1 MSWEKEV
8 RELERRRTLAKQ
20 QGGEQGIARQH
31 AKGRLTVRERI
42 DALLDAHSFCE
53 HGRATAVPDYGDDG
67 ELLGYVPAN
76 YVVGFGEIDARRVV
90 VGGEDFTLKGGSPNA
105 AGLRKSIYAEHLA
118 CQYRVPLVRMLE
130 GGGGSV
136 KGSGRKGG
144 TVGQPVFAEPRFRI
158 IADAMGEVP
167 IASGAMGAVAGFP
180 AGRLVA
186 SHFAVMTRHTAQVLI
201 GGPALVTRA
210 LGVKMTKDEL
220 GGAQVHAA
228 SGIVDNV
235 AEDEHDAFAQIRRFL
250 GYLPSSVWERTP
262 RLASDDDP
270 ERMEEDLL
278 TAVPRDTNQPFDM
291 RAIVGMVMDTGSF
304 FEMGAAFGPSQIC
317 GLARLDG
324 QPVGV
329 LANDNRHAAGAMTAE
344 AAQKYRRFVEMCDTF
359 HVPVVNFVDQPGFMI
374 GPAAEQAG
382 TIRYGMAAV
391 SAATQASIPWGGDPG
406 AQGLRR
412 GHGGPLC
419 PRRLRAGLAV
429 RGDRRAAAR
438 RRCGGCLPPGNCQ
451 GKGPGGQAQGTGRA
465 VAVGPLPLPG
475 RRIVRR
481 TRTHRPPG
489 NPSLPVPL
497 DRVDSAA
504 AGDAQGSGSIHDAAL
519 NRAIPQ
525 RRHAKLPSTSI
536 SACASQRA
544 RRVQPLLIRDSTIL
558 RGEGENACSLSLQCD
573 ERQGRTYQW
582 CEKRTFRVT
591 GLQMTEQ

>member
-8 RELERRRTLAKQ
+8 RELERRRMLAKK
-20 QGGEQGIARQH
+20 QGGEQGIAKQH
-31 AKGRLTVRERI
+31 ARGRLTVRERI
-42 DALLDAHSFCE
+42 GALLDAGSFQE
-53 HGRATAVPDYGDDG
+53 HGRATAAPDYDDDG
-67 ELLGYVPAN
+67 ELQGYVPAN
-76 YVVGFGEIDARRVV
+76 YVVGFGEIDERRVV

-118 CQYRVPLVRMLE
+118 CQYRVPLVRLLE

-136 KGSGRKGG
+136 RGSGKKGG
-144 TVGQPVFAEPRFRI
+144 TVGQPVFSEPRFKI
-158 IADAMGEVP
+158 IADALGEVP

-250 GYLPSSVWERTP
+250 SYLPSSVWERTP
-262 RLASDDDP
+262 RRPSDDDP
-270 ERMEEDLL
+270 ERMEQGLL
-278 TAVPRDTNQPFDM
+278 SAVPRETNQPFDM
-291 RAIVGMVMDTGSF
+291 RAIVGMVADRDSF

-317 GLARLDG
+317 GLARLAG

-391 SAATQASIPWGGDPG
+391 SAAAQATIPWAVIQVHKGFGVATAAHYAPG
-406 AQGLRR
+406 AYVLAWPSVETGALPLEGGVAVAFHREIAEAKDPVAKRRELEDQLRSAR
-412 GHGGPLC
+412 SPFPAAESFAVHELIDPRETRPCLC
-419 PRRLRAGLAV
+419 RWIEWIQPRLETL
-429 RGDRRAAAR
+429 
-438 RRCGGCLPPGNCQ
+438 
-451 GKGPGGQAQGTGRA
+451 KGP
-465 VAVGPLPLPG
+465 
-475 RRIVRR
+475 VRFVM
-481 TRTHRPPG
+481 RP
-489 NPSLPVPL
+489 
-497 DRVDSAA
+497 
-504 AGDAQGSGSIHDAAL
+504 
-519 NRAIPQ
+519 
-525 RRHAKLPSTSI
+525 
-536 SACASQRA
+536 
-544 RRVQPLLIRDSTIL
+544 
-558 RGEGENACSLSLQCD
+558 
-573 ERQGRTYQW
+573 
-582 CEKRTFRVT
+582 
-591 GLQMTEQ
+591 